1 MPSSRGRWALS
12 RGHVAIHPLVWC
24 CCRTPFPAHPTL
36 IPAPWHCCAHPPSLG
51 AAMLP
56 PSPQGS
62 PPDHVQKDVGYGW
75 AHSRLLGSR
84 AHCRG
89 CQVLELLPGP
99 APRQLLVPAA
109 QSCRDTCCFPS
120 DPPNLVSLFLPRSQG
135 ADFFPKWLQLPHWCQ
150 SGAASG
156 RLSGLCILTPAWLQG
171 LWGRA
176 LPWDSMHGGR
186 VWPLRNEPQTHRMSP
201 QICCS
206 PQEKLISPSRAKQHL
221 EE

>member
-12 RGHVAIHPLVWC
+12 RAHVAIHPLVWC

-36 IPAPWHCCAHPPSLG
+36 IPAPWHCCAHPPALG

-75 AHSRLLGSR
+75 AHSGLLGSR

-89 CQVLELLPGP
+89 CQVLEPLPGP

-109 QSCRDTCCFPS
+109 QSCRHTCCFPS
-120 DPPNLVSLFLPRSQG
+120 DPPNLVSLFPEAREQIFSPNGSSCHIG
-135 ADFFPKWLQLPHWCQ
+135 ANLELLLAFFLSSAFSHQPGCRV
-150 SGAASG
+150 SGAE
-156 RLSGLCILTPAWLQG
+156 LCPGTQCMGEGFGP
-171 LWGRA
+171 
-176 LPWDSMHGGR
+176 
-186 VWPLRNEPQTHRMSP
+186 
-201 QICCS
+201 
-206 PQEKLISPSRAKQHL
+206 
-221 EE
+221 